1 MEDYPFTFSNK
12 DNYKAITEDFK
23 AKNIYKLD
31 NKEYKVTWT
40 SNNDCIKI
48 DGDNAKVNNL
58 I

>member
-31 NKEYKVTWT
+31 NK
-40 SNNDCIKI
+40 
-48 DGDNAKVNNL
+48 
-58 I
+58 